1 MTKERSKWRR
11 LLVSCA
17 AFLMVI
23 SMIGTL
29 SGCGCAARWEDE
41 PVHEDE
47 NMVDDS
53 QDDDVD
59 NADDA
64 DDAETDEDTTEDETD
79 TDVDES
85 QENDISEDEANWDG
99 TDPGESEGEDVVVQN
114 NKPNT
119 NKWGKYSKDPVKKDK
134 DWR

>member
-17 AFLMVI
+17 AFLLVI
-23 SMIGTL
+23 SMVGIL

-47 NMVDDS
+47 NLIDDS

-64 DDAETDEDTTEDETD
+64 DNDENTMVDESD
-79 TDVDES
+79 TDVNES
-85 QENDISEDEANWDG
+85 QEIVISEDEANWDG
-99 TDPGESEGEDVVVQN
+99 TDPGEFEGEEVVEQN

-119 NKWGKYSKDPVKKDK
+119 KKWGKYSKDPVKKDK